1 MALFKRGGR
10 ILIGF
15 GFLGSWILIPFNIM
29 ISVINAI
36 WIKKIIIIT

>member
-1 MALFKRGGR
+1 MMGVEVDGTVQERR
-10 ILIGF
+10 I
-15 GFLGSWILIPFNIM
+15 GSWILIPFNIM